1 MYIQPNTT
9 IKFLQN
15 IPFDADYNDTV
26 YFYPSEGQ
34 AGQAEYFDSFTKYTI
49 NENYYQR
56 VNKGELKV
64 QLPYSTGVQYES
76 TAEKLYDCN
85 YMMFRNTNFGN
96 KWFYAFI
103 KNVEWVNNET
113 AKITYELDV
122 MQTWFFDYD
131 LEQCFV
137 EREHSATDEIG
148 DNRVPENL
156 EMGYDMVVVNDQNT
170 FAEYVPVPINENELK
185 MGWTIVMLVSRL
197 PENYDEDH
205 PDKSGFNQDGPL
217 ASGLRCLRFNNC
229 KLNSGSALRNSD
241 YFFDGDLDEFLSLT
255 ESYLDNTQTNLT
267 PDDIATMYL
276 TPTWCAYSS
285 YVHRYSET
293 ITIPRVTS
301 LGERKEVTHDEISVY
316 EGYFPNN
323 KKLFCYP
330 FVQLCVSNSE
340 GDIGTFKPDYFYNNS
355 PVFQILGSALYA
367 PTLVCSPVGYLP
379 TEYVTSAPSPTTY
392 TGVDGYEYAISSHP
406 NIQCPWVGDAFKAW
420 WAQNKNSVTSSTAI
434 SVLAGLVT
442 TGIGIA
448 LATPTGG
455 ASTSMSIMGMG
466 MIGSGLTSAGG
477 SIAKTVSKMNDI
489 KNSPPSIS
497 GLSNNST
504 FNAIYDRTG
513 FRFSTKTI
521 TQKQAKIIDD
531 YFTMFGYACHEV
543 KTPNRHARPHW
554 TYTQTVGCTI
564 KARCPGDDQKKIC
577 QIYDKGI
584 RFWAHDTNTEIGKYY
599 NANGTPIDNSP
610 TAG

>member
-137 EREHSATDEIG
+137 EREHTTSDNIG
-148 DNRVPENL
+148 DNLVPENL
-156 EMGYDMVVVNDQNT
+156 DLGYEMVTRGVHINDEWRITYNPTPTMIEQYLKSWAIVMVVSKLPSGET
-170 FAEYVPVPINENELK
+170 YSIGCAPRGSILAPVPKTLSTHIFYLGKLDNVTKPASVEADDWKDWDDFSPLLLK
-185 MGWTIVMLVSRL
+185 YLNSQDGVVPEDLVMLYL
-197 PENYDEDH
+197 CPA
-205 PDKSGFNQDGPL
+205 FLTPL
-217 ASGLRCLRFNNC
+217 AGNEFVDEYT
-229 KLNSGSALRNSD
+229 LN
-241 YFFDGDLDEFLSLT
+241 Y
-255 ESYLDNTQTNLT
+255 
-267 PDDIATMYL
+267 P
-276 TPTWCAYSS
+276 
-285 YVHRYSET
+285 
-293 ITIPRVTS
+293 TS
-301 LGERKEVTHDEISVY
+301 LGAGSTAELRDLTY
-316 EGYFPNN
+316 TPNN
-323 KKLFCYP
+323 KKLLTYP
-330 FVQLCVSNSE
+330 YIQLVVSN
-340 GDIGTFKPDYFYNNS
+340 
-355 PVFQILGSALYA
+355 QQGS
-367 PTLVCSPVGYLP
+367 TN
-379 TEYVTSAPSPTTY
+379 TY
-392 TGVDGYEYAISSHP
+392 KYEYFSNLSPKFSLQGVAIYNPSMACIPIDYQPAAVEQTSTAGIDYAVISSDFPQVATP
-406 NIQCPWVGDAFKAW
+406 NDAFLAW
-420 WAQNKNSVTSSTAI
+420 WAQNKSTINTSNGI
-434 SVLAGLVT
+434 SVLSGVVSALV
-442 TGIGIA
+442 GGAMVA
-448 LATPTGG
+448 LAPETGG
-455 ASTSMSIMGMG
+455 ASMMGLMGAG
-466 MIGSGLTSAGG
+466 MIGSGVISAGG
-477 SIAKTVSKMNDI
+477 AVAKSVAKKNDAQNMPNSVSN
-489 KNSPPSIS
+489 
-497 GLSNNST
+497 LSNTPYLTAHLDLNG
-504 FNAIYDRTG
+504 FKFYDK
-513 FRFSTKTI
+513 SI
-521 TQKQAKIIDD
+521 TSAQAKIIDD

-584 RFWAHDTNTEIGKYY
+584 RFWSHDTNTEIGKYY

>member
-137 EREHSATDEIG
+137 EREHSATDEVG
-148 DNRVPENL
+148 DNLVPENL
-156 EMGYDMVVVNDQNT
+156 ELGYEMVEQKRIRWRLNT
-170 FAEYVPVPINENELK
+170 DSTPESIDECD
-185 MGWTIVMLVSRL
+185 MGWGIVMLASKEL
-197 PENYDEDH
+197 HGNYPLVGIIAPGTLSSLQVYRFFMGDFADQTMASH
-205 PDKSGFNQDGPL
+205 YPDTGNGEF
-217 ASGLRCLRFNNC
+217 GL
-229 KLNSGSALRNSD
+229 
-241 YFFDGDLDEFLSLT
+241 GDLTCFQ
-255 ESYLDNTQTNLT
+255 NTLYQYTRANITNLT
-267 PDDIATMYL
+267 PDEIVLLYL
-276 TPTWCAYSS
+276 CPMFINNNNAPSLNKKTVTFVKVNKIGDTVNG
-285 YVHRYSET
+285 YV
-293 ITIPRVTS
+293 
-301 LGERKEVTHDEISVY
+301 
-316 EGYFPNN
+316 PNN
-323 KKLFCYP
+323 KKLLTHPY
-330 FVQLCVSNSE
+330 VQLLVTNHSGNTQSYKFEYFNSQTP
-340 GDIGTFKPDYFYNNS
+340 GTIKFNIIGQSLYS
-355 PVFQILGSALYA
+355 PS
-367 PTLVCSPVGYLP
+367 LVCIPENYIPSNGYGT
-379 TEYVTSAPSPTTY
+379 TEPTTDGIDY
-392 TGVDGYEYAISSHP
+392 GVVISDFPQMAWTGDT
-406 NIQCPWVGDAFKAW
+406 FKAW
-420 WAQNKNSVTSSTAI
+420 WAQNKNSTVASTALGTLSGAI
-434 SVLAGLVT
+434 TA
-442 TGIGIA
+442 IA
-448 LATPTGG
+448 GG
-455 ASTSMSIMGMG
+455 ALMGTG
-466 MIGSGLTSAGG
+466 AGSPIGAAMIGTGLTSIGG
-477 SIAKTVSKMNDI
+477 SIGKTMAKVNDT
-489 KNSPPSIS
+489 KNAPPIVN
-497 GLSNNST
+497 GLSST
-504 FNAIYDRTG
+504 SYLLNTTETFGYDIIQK
-513 FRFSTKTI
+513 SI
-521 TQKQAKIIDD
+521 TPAQAKIIDD

-584 RFWAHDTNTEIGKYY
+584 RFWSHDTNTEIGKYY